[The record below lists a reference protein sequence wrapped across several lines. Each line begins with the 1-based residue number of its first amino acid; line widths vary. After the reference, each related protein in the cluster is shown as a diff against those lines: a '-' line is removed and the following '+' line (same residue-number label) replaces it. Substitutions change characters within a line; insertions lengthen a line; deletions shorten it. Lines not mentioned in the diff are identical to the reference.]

1 MRDIDA
7 IISQLRR
14 AHPDISAEQ
23 LAVMHPGVDD
33 DGLWFFRHPARDV
46 EVQLESGTGNC
57 PFLAESSASVD
68 RLMADTVEQAVAL
81 VVAGLGLTGQRP
93 NNSFKPNPLR
103 GSA

>member
-7 IISQLRR
+7 IIGQLRL

-23 LAVMHPGVDD
+23 LTVTHPSADD
-33 DGLWFFRHPARDV
+33 DGLWFFRHPASDI
-46 EVQLESGTGNC
+46 ELQLESGTGNC
-57 PFLAESSASVD
+57 PFLVESSPSGD
-68 RLMADTVEQAVAL
+68 RLTADTVEQAVAL
-81 VVAGLGLTGQRP
+81 VVTGLGLTGQRP